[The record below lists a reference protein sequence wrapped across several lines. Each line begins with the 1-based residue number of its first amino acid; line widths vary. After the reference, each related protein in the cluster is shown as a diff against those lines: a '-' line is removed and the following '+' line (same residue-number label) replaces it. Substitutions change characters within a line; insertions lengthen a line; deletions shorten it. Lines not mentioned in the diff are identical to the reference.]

1 MAKIYMVRH
10 GKAAAGFDGHVDPGL
25 DDLGRS
31 QADATA
37 AMLADLGPLPIYSSP
52 LARARE
58 TAMPLAARWSSEVII
73 EPRVAE
79 IPSPTEDLAERSAWL
94 RSAMA
99 GTWSALEEPLQVWRR
114 SLIDCVLAMP
124 EDSVVFCHFIA
135 INVAVGGAEALGG
148 TEGDDRMVI
157 FSPDNGS
164 VTTFSTEGGRLSVL
178 ELGRTADT
186 HVN

>member
-10 GKAAAGFDGHVDPGL
+10 GKAAAGFDGHADPGL

-31 QADATA
+31 QAEATA
-37 AMLADLGPLPIYSSP
+37 AMLADLGPLTIYSSP

-58 TAMPLAARWSSEVII
+58 TAVPLAERWSSEIII

-94 RSAMA
+94 RQAMA
-99 GTWSALEEPLQVWRR
+99 GNWSALDEPLQAWRR
-114 SLIDCVLAMP
+114 ALIDCVTAMP
-124 EDSVVFCHFIA
+124 DDSVVFCHFIA
-135 INVAVGGAEALGG
+135 INVAVGGAEN
-148 TEGDDRMVI
+148 DDRMVI

-164 VTTFSTEGGRLSVL
+164 VTTFSNDGGELKVL
-178 ELGRTADT
+178 ELGKTAIT

>member
-1 MAKIYMVRH
+1 MAKVYMVRH
-10 GKAAAGFDGHVDPGL
+10 GKAAAGFDGHADPGL
-25 DDLGRS
+25 DDLGRA
-31 QADATA
+31 QAEATA
-37 AMLADLGPLPIYSSP
+37 DLLADLGPLPIYSSP

-58 TAMPLAARWSSEVII
+58 TAAPLAKRWDSEVII

-94 RSAMA
+94 RQAMA
-99 GTWSALEEPLQVWRR
+99 GSWSALDDSLNTWRR
-114 SLIDCVLAMP
+114 ELIDCVTALP

-135 INVAVGGAEALGG
+135 INVAVGGAEN
-148 TEGDDRMVI
+148 DDRMVI

-164 VTTFSTEGGRLSVL
+164 VTTLSNDGGSLKVL
-178 ELGRTADT
+178 ELGRTAVT

>member
-10 GKAAAGFDGHVDPGL
+10 GKAAAGFDGHADPGL
-25 DDLGRS
+25 DDLGRA
-31 QADATA
+31 QAEATA
-37 AMLADLGPLPIYSSP
+37 GMLAELGPLPIYSSP

-58 TAMPLAARWSSEVII
+58 TAEPLAKRWSQNVII

-99 GTWSALEEPLQVWRR
+99 GSWSTLAEPLQAWRR
-114 SLIDCVLAMP
+114 ALIDCVTAIP

-135 INVAVGGAEALGG
+135 INVAVGGAGN
-148 TEGDDRMVI
+148 DDRMVI

-164 VTTFSTEGGRLSVL
+164 VTTFSNDDGALSVL
-178 ELGRTADT
+178 ELGKTAHT

>member
-10 GKAAAGFDGHVDPGL
+10 GKAAAGFDGHMDPGL
-25 DDLGRS
+25 DELGRT
-31 QADATA
+31 QAEATA

-58 TAMPLAARWSSEVII
+58 TAIPLAERWATEMII

-79 IPSPTEDLAERSAWL
+79 IPSPTEDLAERAAWL
-94 RSAMA
+94 RQAMA
-99 GTWSALEEPLQVWRR
+99 GNWSALAAPLQTWRQA
-114 SLIDCVLAMP
+114 LIDCLLAIP

-135 INVAVGGAEALGG
+135 INVAVGGAEN
-148 TEGDDRMVI
+148 DDRMVI

-164 VTTFSTEGGRLSVL
+164 VTTLSNEGGILSVL
-178 ELGRTADT
+178 ELGRTAVT

>member
-1 MAKIYMVRH
+1 MAKVYMVRH
-10 GKAAAGFDGHVDPGL
+10 GKAAAGFDGHADPGL
-25 DDLGRS
+25 DDLGRA
-31 QADATA
+31 QAEATA
-37 AMLADLGPLPIYSSP
+37 AELADLGPLPIYSSP

-58 TAMPLAARWSSEVII
+58 TAVPLAERWHSEVII

-94 RSAMA
+94 RQAMA
-99 GTWSALEEPLQVWRR
+99 GSWSALDDSLKAWRR
-114 SLIDCVLAMP
+114 ELIDCVTAMP

-135 INVAVGGAEALGG
+135 INVAVGGAEN
-148 TEGDDRMVI
+148 DDRMVI

-164 VTTFSTEGGRLSVL
+164 VTTLSNDGGRLQVL
-178 ELGRTADT
+178 ELGRTAVT

>member
-1 MAKIYMVRH
+1 MAKIYLVRH
-10 GKAAAGFDGHVDPGL
+10 GKAAAGFAGHADPGL
-25 DDLGRS
+25 DDLGRA

-58 TAMPLAARWSSEVII
+58 TAEPLAARWSQEVII

-79 IPSPTEDLAERSAWL
+79 IPSPTDDLTERAAWL
-94 RSAMA
+94 RQAMA
-99 GTWSALEEPLQVWRR
+99 GTWSELDETLNDWRR
-114 SLIDCVLAMP
+114 ALIDCVTAIP

-135 INVAVGGAEALGG
+135 INVAVGGAN
-148 TEGDDRMVI
+148 DDERMVL
-157 FSPDNGS
+157 FAPDNGS
-164 VTTFSTEGGRLSVL
+164 VTTLSNDGGRLSVL

>member
-10 GKAAAGFDGHVDPGL
+10 GKAAAGFDGHADPGL

-31 QADATA
+31 QAAATA
-37 AMLADLGPLPIYSSP
+37 DLLAELGPLPIYSSP

-58 TAMPLAARWSSEVII
+58 TALPLAERWSSEVII

-79 IPSPTEDLAERSAWL
+79 IPSPTEDLAERAAWL
-94 RSAMA
+94 RQAMA
-99 GTWSALEEPLQVWRR
+99 GTWSTLDAPLKAWRQA
-114 SLIDCVLAMP
+114 LIDWVLALP

-135 INVAVGGAEALGG
+135 INVAVGSAAGGDGAEN
-148 TEGDDRMVI
+148 DDRMVI

-164 VTTFSTEGGRLSVL
+164 VTTLTNDDGRLRVL
-178 ELGRTADT
+178 ELGRTAVT